1 MFRLQGFIVW
11 ASLIAKFKYIS
22 FLLVLHSDL
31 GAAFVPFL
39 CNLKYCFSM
48 KVFVS
53 HRGKKKIGE
62 LHLSSIACSRYN
74 NNFVSFVLQDC
85 T

>member
-11 ASLIAKFKYIS
+11 ASLTAKFKYIS

-39 CNLKYCFSM
+39 CNFKYCFSM
-48 KVFVS
+48 KVLFLIK
-53 HRGKKKIGE
+53 GKRKIGE
-62 LHLSSIACSRYN
+62 LHLCSIACSRYN
-74 NNFVSFVLQDC
+74 NNFGFFVLQDF